1 MLLLRDYS
9 ENVTVKHSLIDDND
23 VRVTYELVH
32 EWLTVC
38 FKGWKRIICKTYNKE
53 AYCHLSLCWKTF

>member
-32 EWLTVC
+32 E
-38 FKGWKRIICKTYNKE
+38 
-53 AYCHLSLCWKTF
+53 